1 MMLSRSGWVLA
12 GLAVLSVGLL
22 GPDAYEMASEVAGSD
37 FPQALLALG
46 SLVQLTLSLWV
57 LVIIGLSQL
66 RVSSLLLRIVAP
78 RMLRRALF
86 VGAVG
91 SLAVAPAQAD
101 RGSSTTTPAA
111 LHSLD
116 GLRLPDRPVTSP
128 SIHTVVVRPGD
139 TLWAIAAR
147 SLPPGASNA
156 EIAHACDRWYAANR
170 AVIGDDPDLIHPS
183 QHLTPPTKD
192 RS

>member
-1 MMLSRSGWVLA
+1 MLSRSGCVLGA
-12 GLAVLSVGLL
+12 LATASLALL
-22 GPDAYEMASEVAGSD
+22 GPDVSDTVATISGPD
-37 FPQALLALG
+37 FPQALLAAG
-46 SLVQLTLSLWV
+46 SLVQLTVSAWV
-57 LVIIGLSQL
+57 VVVIGLAQVRGTS
-66 RVSSLLLRIVAP
+66 RILGAIAP
-78 RMLRRALF
+78 GMLRRALF
-86 VGAVG
+86 AGAVG
-91 SLAVAPAQAD
+91 SLALTPAQAD
-101 RGSSTTTPAA
+101 RGPATTPAT

-116 GLRLPDRPVTSP
+116 GLQLPDRPVTAP
-128 SIHTVVVRPGD
+128 ATRTVVVRPGD

-156 EIAHACDRWYAANR
+156 DIAQACARWYATNR